1 MSRSFNQLNGALANW
16 RDIREQES
24 NQIRSLQIL
33 YFPRNAFFLPSFC
46 VCHMKTMMANKQF
59 SFFCGRDRRFVSCHI
74 DSAAL
79 RLRCLDVSDPS
90 GALRVLP
97 QVLRMLQELLVPR
110 VHVNL
115 LGVLCNFMR

>member
-1 MSRSFNQLNGALANW
+1 
-16 RDIREQES
+16 
-24 NQIRSLQIL
+24 
-33 YFPRNAFFLPSFC
+33 
-46 VCHMKTMMANKQF
+46 MKTIMANEQF
-59 SFFCGRDRRFVSCHI
+59 SFFCVRDRRFHSCHI

-79 RLRCLDVSDPS
+79 RLRLDVSDPS

-97 QVLRMLQELLVPR
+97 EVLRMLQELLVPR